1 MDAKNS
7 PRAIDAHQ
15 FRRVMG
21 RFATGVT
28 VVTATAMG
36 ETRGMT
42 ASAFMSASLDPP
54 LCVVSVAKRARM
66 HALLM
71 ATDRFGVNVLAD
83 GQEAVARHFAG
94 KPDPVLDVP
103 FAVVDGVPV
112 LADASARILADVAAR
127 HDCGDHTLIVGHI
140 NFMAADHRP
149 PLVYHAG
156 RFGAFAS
163 AEDEEAIWL
172 EFW

>member
-7 PRAIDAHQ
+7 PGAIDAHQ

-21 RFATGVT
+21 RFASGVT
-28 VVTATAMG
+28 VVTATALG

-71 ATDRFGVNVLAD
+71 ATDRFGVNILAEH
-83 GQEAVARHFAG
+83 QEAIARHFAG
-94 KPDPVLDVP
+94 RPDPVLDVP

-112 LADASARILADVAAR
+112 LADAS
-127 HDCGDHTLIVGHI
+127 
-140 NFMAADHRP
+140 
-149 PLVYHAG
+149 
-156 RFGAFAS
+156 
-163 AEDEEAIWL
+163 
-172 EFW
+172 